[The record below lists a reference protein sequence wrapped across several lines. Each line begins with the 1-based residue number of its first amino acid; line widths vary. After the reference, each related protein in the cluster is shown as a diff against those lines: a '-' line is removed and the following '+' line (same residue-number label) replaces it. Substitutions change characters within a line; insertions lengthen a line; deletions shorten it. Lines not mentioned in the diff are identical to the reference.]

1 MMLGRTPC
9 APTIKEFMYRIR
21 KEINF
26 CYGHRLLNYEG
37 KCAHPHGHNGK
48 IVIELEAQNLDKR
61 GMVYDFGD
69 VKEMIHKWVDNELD
83 HKMIL
88 QKNDPL
94 VPILKSLNEPIFE
107 MDENPTAESLAKLVY
122 QVAKSKKLPI
132 SQITFWETISSSAT
146 YSE

>member
-1 MMLGRTPC
+1 
-9 APTIKEFMYRIR
+9 MYKIS

-26 CYGHRLLNYEG
+26 CYGHRLMNYDG

-48 IVIELEAQNLDKR
+48 IEIELKAGKLDKR

-69 VKEMIHKWVDNELD
+69 VKEIIQKWVDRELD

-88 QKNDPL
+88 KKSDPL
-94 VPILKSLNEPIFE
+94 VKILRGLGEPYFE
-107 MDENPTAESLAKLVY
+107 MRQNPTAESLAELIFNY
-122 QVAKSKKLPI
+122 AKSKKLPI
-132 SQITFWETISSSAT
+132 SRVTFWETASSQAS